1 MEKEYNGE
9 RVVAKYDAKIVPSNS
24 NHLDFVSTLMLT
36 DQYLYVLEDNTDG
49 SYAEYFK
56 FGIKEIDTI
65 EIERPDSKARAEQM
79 TKSAIA
85 KIIEH
90 IALFFSGWICL
101 PSISMERQGKWN
113 SGYLVLKYHTKQGQ
127 NERIYFCIGS
137 QGADNFVDCFQKL
150 RESYLL
156 Y

>member
-9 RVVAKYDAKIVPSNS
+9 RVVAKYEAKIVPSNS

-49 SYAEYFK
+49 TYAEYFK

-65 EIERPDSKARAEQM
+65 EIERPASKARAEQM
-79 TKSAIA
+79 TKSALARILED
-85 KIIEH
+85 IV
-90 IALFFSGWICL
+90 LFLSGWIRL
-101 PSISMERQGKWN
+101 PSISAEKQERWN

-127 NERIYFCIGS
+127 NERIYFCIGT
-137 QGADNFVDCFQKL
+137 QGADDFTDGFQKL

>member
-9 RVVAKYDAKIVPSNS
+9 RVVAKYEAKIVPSNS

-56 FGIKEIDTI
+56 FGIKEIDAI
-65 EIERPDSKARAEQM
+65 GIDRPDPKVRAEQT
-79 TKSAIA
+79 TKSALA
-85 KIIEH
+85 RIIED
-90 IALFFSGWICL
+90 IALFFSGWVRL
-101 PSISMERQGKWN
+101 PSISMERQEKWN
-113 SGYLVLKYHTKQGQ
+113 SGYLVLKYHTKQAQ

-137 QGADNFVDCFQKL
+137 QGADDFVDSFHKL
-150 RESYLL
+150 QESYLV

>member
-9 RVVAKYDAKIVPSNS
+9 SVVAKYEAKIVPSNS

-36 DQYLYVLEDNTDG
+36 DQHLYVLEDNTDG
-49 SYAEYFK
+49 TYAEYFK

-65 EIERPDSKARAEQM
+65 EIERPSSKARAEQT
-79 TKSAIA
+79 TKSALA
-85 KIIEH
+85 RIIEG
-90 IALFFSGWICL
+90 IALFFSGWIRL
-101 PSISMERQGKWN
+101 PSISMEKQERWN

-127 NERIYFCIGS
+127 NERIYFCIGT
-137 QGADNFVDCFQKL
+137 QGADDFVDGFQKL